1 MAEASVLMRA
11 FRAID
16 QSYFTWRAGSYDPDM
31 LDAVAEQTPPFP
43 IGDYSDHVALGFIG
57 GPLART
63 DVTGTEV
70 IGTSALP
77 VTIGTGFTAQ
87 TTPTELRDFREV
99 SVYLY
104 VSGVTTAEVV
114 EVSYQFAEKS
124 APAAAE
130 FGDLTAET
138 SPLAGVAEQNSYVAT
153 YNIALLTPP
162 FTLGPFNVPARG
174 TKGRVRVRV
183 DAGSIDAYAT
193 AQRFA

>member
-16 QSYFTWRAGSYDPDM
+16 QSYFIWRAGSFDPNM
-31 LDAVAEQTPPFP
+31 EDAVAEQAPPFP

-63 DVTGTEV
+63 DVTGTDV

-77 VTIGTGFTAQ
+77 VAIDTTFTAQ

-104 VSGVTTAEVV
+104 VSGVTLATVV
-114 EVSYQFAEKS
+114 EVSYQFAEKGS
-124 APAAAE
+124 PAATD
-130 FGDLTAET
+130 FGNLTAEGV
-138 SPLAGVAEQNSYVAT
+138 PVGGVAVQDTYVAT
-153 YNIALLTPP
+153 YDISTLTPP
-162 FTLGPFNVPARG
+162 FALGPFSVPVRG
-174 TKGRVRVRV
+174 TKGRVRVKV
-183 DAGSIDAYAT
+183 DAGSIEAYAT
-193 AQRFA
+193 AQRFV